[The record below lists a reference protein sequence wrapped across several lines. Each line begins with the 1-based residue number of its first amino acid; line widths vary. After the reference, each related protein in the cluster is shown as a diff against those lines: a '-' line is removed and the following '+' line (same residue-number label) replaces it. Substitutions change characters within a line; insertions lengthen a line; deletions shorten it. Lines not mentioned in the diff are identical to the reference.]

1 MSTILTVGPADG
13 TPLQNVLAAAGYRVV
28 HTESAEEALRCV
40 RAQPPDLVLVDGRL
54 PATVAAD
61 LVARV
66 RAEPAAAAVRI
77 VLLGSTPDPEPRAVL
92 DIVRGTIDAGAPDTE
107 SASQPGDQRYRA
119 LFENSISGIA
129 LHEILTDA
137 SGRPTDYVFLDV
149 NPAFEKLTG
158 LRREQVLGRRVTEVL
173 PGIEAEPFIETYG
186 RVALN
191 GEAVRFEQFAAP
203 LGRHYDIAAFPWGRR
218 RFAVVFTDITERRV
232 AEERLRLQGAA
243 LEAAANA
250 IVITDRE
257 GRITW
262 TNPAFTRLTGWGR
275 EEVRGQNPRILKSGS
290 HDLSFYEEMWRTLLS
305 GRVWQGEMVNRRKD
319 GNLYVEE
326 QTITPVR
333 CERGEITHFIA
344 VKVDVSERRAAREA
358 LLRSERW
365 YRTLAEAAHDFI
377 FIVGREGRIGYVNTA
392 AAARFGR
399 RPDEVVG
406 KRLNEVFPVE
416 IAARFRNNVARVLA
430 SGEDLYAE
438 ERTVFGEGETW
449 IGTWLAP
456 LEGEGKEIESVV
468 GISRDITVRVRAEQ
482 ALKASEERYRSLF
495 ERNLAGVYRTTLDGR
510 ILECNDAFARIFG
523 FGAGAEVRGLGAAE
537 LYPQPAARQAFLER
551 LRAEGALVNY
561 ESEGRTRDGASVWVL
576 ENASLVQENAPGAPY
591 IEGTIV
597 DLSEH
602 KRLEQQLRQAQKIEA
617 IGQLAGGVAHDFNN
631 ILNVISG
638 YSELALRRVD
648 KRDPVRRYLEE
659 IRVGASRAAGLTRQ
673 LLAFSR
679 RQILEPIV
687 LDVDEV
693 LRGLESMLR
702 RLIREDIELV
712 TTLRAAPALVK
723 ADRGQVEQVVMNLAV
738 NARDALPEGGR
749 LTIETAPAELDEVFC
764 RQHVGARPGPYVML
778 AVSDTGIG
786 MDAETRSHIFEPFF
800 TTKEPGKGTGLG
812 LSTVYGIVKQA
823 GGSIWVYSEPG
834 QGATFKVYLPRAEE
848 VVAAPRPP
856 TPPAEPPGGTETILL
871 VEDEEALR
879 TLTREL
885 LESLGYTVLEARH
898 GVEAL
903 ELSARLES
911 RIDLLVTDVV
921 MPEMSGQELA
931 ARLGDARPEMQV
943 LFVSGYTEDGVTRHG
958 LPAGR
963 VAFLQKPFT
972 SEALARRIRRLLD
985 GPRGS

>member
-54 PATVAAD
+54 PAAVAVD

-218 RFAVVFTDITERRV
+218 RFAAVFTDITERRV

-262 TNPAFTRLTGWGR
+262 TNPAFTRLTGGGG

-365 YRTLAEAAHDFI
+365 YRT
-377 FIVGREGRIGYVNTA
+377 
-392 AAARFGR
+392 
-399 RPDEVVG
+399 
-406 KRLNEVFPVE
+406 
-416 IAARFRNNVARVLA
+416 
-430 SGEDLYAE
+430 
-438 ERTVFGEGETW
+438 
-449 IGTWLAP
+449 
-456 LEGEGKEIESVV
+456 
-468 GISRDITVRVRAEQ
+468 
-482 ALKASEERYRSLF
+482 
-495 ERNLAGVYRTTLDGR
+495 
-510 ILECNDAFARIFG
+510 
-523 FGAGAEVRGLGAAE
+523 
-537 LYPQPAARQAFLER
+537 
-551 LRAEGALVNY
+551 
-561 ESEGRTRDGASVWVL
+561 
-576 ENASLVQENAPGAPY
+576 
-591 IEGTIV
+591 
-597 DLSEH
+597 
-602 KRLEQQLRQAQKIEA
+602 
-617 IGQLAGGVAHDFNN
+617 
-631 ILNVISG
+631 
-638 YSELALRRVD
+638 
-648 KRDPVRRYLEE
+648 
-659 IRVGASRAAGLTRQ
+659 
-673 LLAFSR
+673 
-679 RQILEPIV
+679 
-687 LDVDEV
+687 
-693 LRGLESMLR
+693 
-702 RLIREDIELV
+702 
-712 TTLRAAPALVK
+712 
-723 ADRGQVEQVVMNLAV
+723 
-738 NARDALPEGGR
+738 
-749 LTIETAPAELDEVFC
+749 
-764 RQHVGARPGPYVML
+764 
-778 AVSDTGIG
+778 
-786 MDAETRSHIFEPFF
+786 
-800 TTKEPGKGTGLG
+800 
-812 LSTVYGIVKQA
+812 
-823 GGSIWVYSEPG
+823 
-834 QGATFKVYLPRAEE
+834 
-848 VVAAPRPP
+848 
-856 TPPAEPPGGTETILL
+856 
-871 VEDEEALR
+871 
-879 TLTREL
+879 
-885 LESLGYTVLEARH
+885 
-898 GVEAL
+898 
-903 ELSARLES
+903 
-911 RIDLLVTDVV
+911 
-921 MPEMSGQELA
+921 
-931 ARLGDARPEMQV
+931 
-943 LFVSGYTEDGVTRHG
+943 
-958 LPAGR
+958 
-963 VAFLQKPFT
+963 
-972 SEALARRIRRLLD
+972 
-985 GPRGS
+985 